1 MNARERRT
9 LQRALERKYGEE
21 LNVRIATAKVLGHST
36 VTVGGVKL
44 LRGVALNFGRL
55 TALQLLR
62 RETAHLIGKKAHT
75 VIVDDIVQFR
85 KA

>member
-1 MNARERRT
+1 MNARERRI

-36 VTVGGVKL
+36 VTVGGVK
-44 LRGVALNFGRL
+44 FGRIG
-55 TALQLLR
+55 AMNFDRFEVLQRLR
-62 RETAHLIGKKAHT
+62 QETARLAGKKAHT